1 MAFVLARRGRVLL
14 RCVKLVEASST
25 GARVAVSNAPASR
38 SAIGFVRNLSASSNA
53 RLFRRTLPILS
64 KQTYATAARGAK
76 TDGTAA
82 SKKLAAKPARKKA
95 TSPKKTAKK
104 TVKKSTK
111 AKPKVKAAPKRKQLT
126 EKQKE
131 ALQKKKAREQI
142 ENLKVTALD
151 PPKGLPETAYIL
163 LQQQHKQFSGVS
175 EVYKN
180 LSANERQH
188 LDEIA
193 NSNRAANKAAYQE
206 WVNQHTPL
214 QIKEANAARRK
225 LRRLL
230 NKKRGF
236 MELSDDRQP
245 KRPANAYMLF
255 VKEVSASG
263 EVSTSDRMKKSAEL
277 WRGLSANEKEK
288 YQQMALE
295 EKDRYVHQYKSL
307 YGVEHPSASRSASP
321 M

>member
-1 MAFVLARRGRVLL
+1 MTFVLARRGRVLL
-14 RCVKLVEASST
+14 RCVNLVEASST
-25 GARVAVSNAPASR
+25 GARAPAYR
-38 SAIGFVRNLSASSNA
+38 STIGFVRNLSASSNA
-53 RLFRRTLPILS
+53 HLFRRTLAIPS
-64 KQTYATAARGAK
+64 KKAYATAAAK
-76 TDGTAA
+76 TSGTAA
-82 SKKLAAKPARKKA
+82 SKKSVAKPAKKKA
-95 TSPKKTAKK
+95 TSTKTSARKV
-104 TVKKSTK
+104 VKKSIKT
-111 AKPKVKAAPKRKQLT
+111 KPKVKAAPKRKQLT

-131 ALQKKKAREQI
+131 TLQKKKAREEI
-142 ENLKVTALD
+142 VNLKVTALE

-175 EVYKN
+175 EAYKN
-180 LSANERQH
+180 LPQAERQR

-193 NSNRAANKAAYQE
+193 ESNRAANKATYQE
-206 WVNQHTPL
+206 WVNSHTPL

-236 MELSDDRQP
+236 MEISDDRQP
-245 KRPANAYMLF
+245 KRPANAYMHF

-277 WRGLSANEKEK
+277 WRGLSASEKEK

-295 EKDRYVHQYKSL
+295 EKDRYIHQYKSL

-321 M
+321 A